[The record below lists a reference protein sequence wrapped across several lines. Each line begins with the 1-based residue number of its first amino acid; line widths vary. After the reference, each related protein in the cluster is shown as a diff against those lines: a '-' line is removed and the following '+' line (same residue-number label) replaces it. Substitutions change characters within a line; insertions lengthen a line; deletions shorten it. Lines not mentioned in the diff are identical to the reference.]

1 MHLRFPADIM
11 NFNRTILAR
20 TVAALGL
27 SVALS
32 ACHTQPVAEQTPWL
46 TGYTCCNLHYDGD
59 WISDANYSDLPFIPA
74 GAPIS
79 VALPVKDSNR
89 AYATIG
95 GRPFR
100 LGLDYGRAVQ
110 GTEQWLSTIV
120 LREDPRINNAAWSLE
135 VRQAVAQGKVLIGK
149 TTDQAIVALGYPLPT
164 RTPNLDSNVWR
175 YWQNSSVQYDV
186 YWDNERVSQVAK
198 ANEVRGG
205 LPVIVPSKQLK

>member
-1 MHLRFPADIM
+1 MKFS
-11 NFNRTILAR
+11 RTIITR
-20 TVAALGL
+20 TVMAFGLAGAL
-27 SVALS
+27 A

-46 TGYTCCNLHYDGD
+46 SGYTCCNLHYDGD
-59 WISDANYSDLPFIPA
+59 WISDANYADLPFIPA
-74 GAPIS
+74 GTPIS
-79 VALPVKDSNR
+79 VTKPAKDSNR

-110 GTEQWLSTIV
+110 GTEQWLTTII
-120 LREDPRINNAAWSLE
+120 LREDPRINNAAWALE
-135 VRQAVAQGKVLIGK
+135 VRQAIAQGKVLIGMTK
-149 TTDQAIVALGYPLPT
+149 EQAIVALGYPLPT